1 LVKLF
6 YSFTMLKIGKTFV
19 TWYEQNKRALPWREI
34 NGPYPI
40 WISEIILQQTRV
52 NQGISYYY
60 KFIKKFPDIYTLANA
75 PIEEVL
81 KIWQG
86 LGYYSRARN
95 MHYAAQQVINHY
107 QGKFPANF
115 QELLKLK
122 GIGEYTA
129 AAIASIAF
137 NIPEPALDGNVYR
150 VLSRLYGIAESPQK
164 ANGKKIFKQKA
175 FELIKNQPPGIFNQA
190 LMEFGALQCIPKNPD
205 CHQCVLQKSC
215 FAFQNKLVTE
225 LPLKR
230 TKISQRIRYINYL
243 YIQYQNKIFI
253 EQRKK
258 NDIWKLLYQ
267 LPMIETNEPVSIEN
281 LTNQPL
287 WKKVFK
293 GTKVKI
299 QHISKE
305 KIHHLSH
312 QKLFAKFYSIK
323 IDHPNS
329 YLLKNYIEISTEDIE
344 KYSIPKLIENFL
356 KKINN

>member
-1 LVKLF
+1 
-6 YSFTMLKIGKTFV
+6 MLKTGKTFV
-19 TWYEQNKRALPWREI
+19 TWYEQNKRALPWRET
-34 NGPYPI
+34 NDPYPI
-40 WISEIILQQTRV
+40 WISEIILQQTKV

-60 KFIKKFPDIYTLANA
+60 NFIKQFPDIYTLANS
-75 PIEEVL
+75 PIEKVL

-95 MHYAAQQVINHY
+95 MHYAAQQVINQY

-164 ANGKKIFKQKA
+164 ADGKKIFRQKA
-175 FELIKNQPPGIFNQA
+175 MELIKNQPPGIFNQA

-205 CHQCVLQKSC
+205 CTRCVLKNLC
-215 FAFQNKLVTE
+215 FALKNNMVNE
-225 LPLKR
+225 LPLKKQR
-230 TKISQRIRYINYL
+230 IKQSQRYFHFLHIH
-243 YIQYQNKIFI
+243 YQNKIYI
-253 EQRKK
+253 EQRTQ

-267 LPMIETNEPVSIEN
+267 LPLIETNKPVNTEN
-281 LTNQPL
+281 LTKQTL
-287 WKKVFK
+287 WKNLFK
-293 GTKVKI
+293 GTRVNI
-299 QHISKE
+299 QNISKE
-305 KIHHLSH
+305 IIHQLSH
-312 QKLFAKFYSIK
+312 QKLFTKFYYIN

-329 YLLKNYIEISTEDIE
+329 YLLKNYMEINAEDIE
-344 KYSIPKLIENFL
+344 KYSIPKLLDNFL
-356 KKINN
+356 RNK

>member
-1 LVKLF
+1 
-6 YSFTMLKIGKTFV
+6 MLKTGKTFV
-19 TWYEQNKRALPWREI
+19 TWYEQNKRALPWRET
-34 NGPYPI
+34 NDPYPI
-40 WISEIILQQTRV
+40 WISEIILQQTKV

-60 KFIKKFPDIYTLANA
+60 NFIKQFPDIYTLANA
-75 PIEEVL
+75 PIEKVL

-95 MHYAAQQVINHY
+95 MHYAAQQVINQY

-164 ANGKKIFKQKA
+164 ADGKKIFRQKA
-175 FELIKNQPPGIFNQA
+175 MELIKNQSPGIFNQA

-205 CHQCVLQKSC
+205 CTRCVLKNLC
-215 FAFQNKLVTE
+215 FAFKNNMVNE
-225 LPLKR
+225 LPLK
-230 TKISQRIRYINYL
+230 KQRIKQRQRYFHFLHIH
-243 YIQYQNKIFI
+243 YQNKIYI
-253 EQRKK
+253 EQRTQ

-267 LPMIETNEPVSIEN
+267 LPLIETNKPVNTEN
-281 LTNQPL
+281 LTNQTL
-287 WKKVFK
+287 WKNLFK
-293 GTKVKI
+293 GTRVNI
-299 QHISKE
+299 QNISKE
-305 KIHHLSH
+305 IIHQLSH
-312 QKLFAKFYSIK
+312 QKLFTKFYYIN

-329 YLLKNYIEISTEDIE
+329 YLLKNYMEINAEDIE
-344 KYSIPKLIENFL
+344 KYSIPKLLDNFL
-356 KKINN
+356 RNK

>member
-1 LVKLF
+1 
-6 YSFTMLKIGKTFV
+6 MLKTGKTFV
-19 TWYEQNKRALPWREI
+19 TWYEQNKRALPWRET
-34 NGPYPI
+34 NDPYPI
-40 WISEIILQQTRV
+40 WISEIILQQTKV

-60 KFIKKFPDIYTLANA
+60 NFIKQFPDIYTLANA
-75 PIEEVL
+75 PIEKVL

-95 MHYAAQQVINHY
+95 MHYAAQQVINQY

-164 ANGKKIFKQKA
+164 ADGKKIFRQKA
-175 FELIKNQPPGIFNQA
+175 MELIKNQSPGIFNQA

-205 CHQCVLQKSC
+205 CTRCVLKNLC
-215 FAFQNKLVTE
+215 FAFKNNMVNE
-225 LPLKR
+225 LPLK
-230 TKISQRIRYINYL
+230 KQRIKQRQRYFHFLHIH
-243 YIQYQNKIFI
+243 YQNKIYI
-253 EQRKK
+253 EQRTQ

-267 LPMIETNEPVSIEN
+267 LPLIETNKPVNTEN
-281 LTNQPL
+281 LTKQTL
-287 WKKVFK
+287 WKNLFK
-293 GTKVKI
+293 GTRVNI
-299 QHISKE
+299 QNISKE
-305 KIHHLSH
+305 IIHQLSH
-312 QKLFAKFYSIK
+312 QKLFTKFYYIN

-329 YLLKNYIEISTEDIE
+329 YLLKNYMEINAEDIE
-344 KYSIPKLIENFL
+344 KYSIPKLLDNFL
-356 KKINN
+356 RNK